1 MALAPYEPRPGSAA
15 RVPSSA
21 NRSLAEPRAPIR
33 FMARPAA
40 PLAREPES
48 LEFAQRQNSRGG
60 FKGTGGPGRAG
71 LRRALIVPFSSRS
84 SVPPDMT

>member
-1 MALAPYEPRPGSAA
+1 
-15 RVPSSA
+15 
-21 NRSLAEPRAPIR
+21 
-33 FMARPAA
+33 MARPAA
-40 PLAREPES
+40 PLALEPER
-48 LEFAQRQNSRGG
+48 LGFAQRQNSRGG